1 MRKIFISAGHSNKP
15 GKDQGAVGNGFI
27 EGHLSVELRNLLVSE
42 LKTLGVTPIVDV
54 DSNILTESLTFFK
67 SLTAKNSIVLDIHWN
82 AGPPSAT
89 GVEVLIPS
97 DNTNVEKNLA
107 KDLADEISNTLSIP
121 LRGAHAGLAGV
132 KTEAES
138 HHGRLGWMR
147 LTGENVLIEMCFISS
162 KSDME
167 SYQKN
172 KSTIAKKIAKILYD
186 YANDNGLPQTIATT
200 KTYKVK
206 SGDTLSKIA
215 VDNNTSVSEIKRLN
229 NLTSDTIKINQVLIV
244 K

>member
-1 MRKIFISAGHSNKP
+1 
-15 GKDQGAVGNGFI
+15 
-27 EGHLSVELRNLLVSE
+27 
-42 LKTLGVTPIVDV
+42 
-54 DSNILTESLTFFK
+54 
-67 SLTAKNSIVLDIHWN
+67 
-82 AGPPSAT
+82 
-89 GVEVLIPS
+89 
-97 DNTNVEKNLA
+97 
-107 KDLADEISNTLSIP
+107 
-121 LRGAHAGLAGV
+121 
-132 KTEAES
+132 
-138 HHGRLGWMR
+138 
-147 LTGENVLIEMCFISS
+147 
-162 KSDME
+162 ME